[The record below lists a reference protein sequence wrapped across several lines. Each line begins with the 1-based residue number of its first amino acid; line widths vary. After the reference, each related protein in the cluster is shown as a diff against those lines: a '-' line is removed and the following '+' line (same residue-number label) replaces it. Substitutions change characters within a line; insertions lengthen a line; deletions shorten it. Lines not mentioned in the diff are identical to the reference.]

1 MFWASDSI
9 NCTLYGIKSTL
20 YVTIICNDFSY
31 LIFAVCRRVYQ
42 HHRQVGITLDDAK
55 LNIQVVPP
63 VVTESDDLCSIELS
77 SCRSDTDPDIL
88 QFYLSALADNPVEK
102 LVFNKSDH
110 SHAQVTFTDRLGMYM

>member
-1 MFWASDSI
+1 M
-9 NCTLYGIKSTL
+9 
-20 YVTIICNDFSY
+20 
-31 LIFAVCRRVYQ
+31 YQ